1 MNFSYLTRCIW
12 SATNVEP
19 HSADNAEQRVALI
32 VVPTGQLPADTVS
45 AGVMERTDQLHV
57 QCLRVTVTCQR
68 GVDSIEWEDKIN
80 APTIPNFSF
89 SINTL
94 FTNTKSADV
103 FIYTV
108 KSLRKCKAGI

>member
-1 MNFSYLTRCIW
+1 M
-12 SATNVEP
+12 EP

-32 VVPTGQLPADTVS
+32 VVPTGQLPVDTVS

-68 GVDSIEWEDKIN
+68 GVDSREWEDKIN
-80 APTIPNFSF
+80 TPTIQNFSF

-103 FIYTV
+103 NICTV